1 MRQVTL
7 TYTYSYGCE
16 NTFELKLSPGAASVR
31 HGLTAAIIP
40 MENPYCSC
48 KLTRVLVQGAGRR
61 LPARAVIGECLT
73 VHAALI
79 TTTVYF

>member
-48 KLTRVLVQGAGRR
+48 KLNKSVLEPTVGRPPPSWPCSR
-61 LPARAVIGECLT
+61 NNPYGEPL
-73 VHAALI
+73 LQL
-79 TTTVYF
+79 